1 MSVAKKTTFKPGQV
15 IWAPNVADRNGVR
28 KPQARPL
35 LVIQPAPSTRQDHL
49 CCLCISTDPQDDP
62 DDPAILMPWS
72 AEDGDTTGLY
82 QWCRVVLLWFVQIDQ
97 SAVEEVSGFVTAA
110 FLGNVIYQRNE
121 TLFWHQARR
130 KKP

>member
-1 MSVAKKTTFKPGQV
+1 MAKKTTFKPGQV
-15 IWAPNVADRNGVR
+15 IWVPTVPDRNGVP

-35 LVIQPAPSTRQDHL
+35 LVIEPAPLNGRDHL
-49 CCLCISTDPQDDP
+49 CCLCISTDPEDDP

-72 AEDGDTTGLY
+72 ADDGDMTGLY

-97 SAVEEVSGFVTAA
+97 SAVEEVSGRVTAA
-110 FLGNVIYQRNE
+110 FLAKTIHQRNE
-121 TLFWHQARR
+121 TLFWRQARR